1 MDFNKLDQYN
11 QFIQSAGLF
20 VGDRLRELRNYYKIS
35 LTYNSLAIEGNSLTE
50 SETERFISEDGLSLK
65 GKSVKDMFETVGHA
79 KAVAYIFLLIDSDEI
94 KLSDIEI
101 MHNLIYQNIEPL
113 EPEGYRNQEIPDAKY
128 PVTPPEKIEE
138 ELGLLDK
145 WIVEERETFHPV
157 QFAAELHRRFS
168 AISPFK
174 FGNNII
180 ARLLMNTALL
190 QAGYLPA
197 VILPEQQHKYLSL
210 LEKAQTDNKL
220 FMEFIGERVLESQ
233 KEIARLF
240 KVAVY

>member
-1 MDFNKLDQYN
+1 MFDLIDRYN
-11 QFIQSAGLF
+11 QLIHSAGLF
-20 VGDRLRELRNYYKIS
+20 EGEKLRQLQRYYKIS
-35 LTYNSLAIEGNSLTE
+35 LTFSSLAMEGNSLAKN
-50 SETERFISEDGLSLK
+50 ETERLITEDVSLR

-79 KAVAYIFLLIDSDEI
+79 KAVSYMFILVDTDDIM
-94 KLSDIEI
+94 LSDIEI
-101 MHNLIYQNIEPL
+101 LHNLIYQNIEPL
-113 EPEGYRNQEIPDAKY
+113 DPEGNRDRNLLNK
-128 PVTPPEKIEE
+128 TPPEKIEE

-145 WIVEERETFHPV
+145 WIINERETLHPV
-157 QFAAELHRRFS
+157 QFAAELHRRFT

-197 VILPEQQHKYLSL
+197 VILPEQQHEYLSL
-210 LEKAQTDNKL
+210 LEKAQTDNKP